1 MCVSLGE
8 WRMSHN
14 AWASFYVIFCQKK
27 VFMAR
32 RAGNSFNYAF
42 NFFFCRT
49 VLWLTLKLSTY
60 FYSLWLHLYNPLLK
74 KSWEFLHHIVFCA
87 PAMFFCEPGSLIE
100 NIITFWLV
108 PTVTTAILKCWVSS
122 NVSRAGMEEILH
134 FLFLILSKKLNWD
147 IGSPVEEIKMC
158 VTSRFFF
165 SVKKIWRK
173 LGRKYAAFPET

>member
-8 WRMSHN
+8 RRMSHH

-74 KSWEFLHHIVFCA
+74 KSWEFFTSHSLLCSGNVLLWAWLFDREYYYILISPHCYHSNIE
-87 PAMFFCEPGSLIE
+87 MLSLIKCVPGW
-100 NIITFWLV
+100 NGRNITFPVFNFEQKVELGHWQ
-108 PTVTTAILKCWVSS
+108 P
-122 NVSRAGMEEILH
+122 SRG
-134 FLFLILSKKLNWD
+134 D
-147 IGSPVEEIKMC
+147 
-158 VTSRFFF
+158 
-165 SVKKIWRK
+165 
-173 LGRKYAAFPET
+173 